1 MSYTH
6 NKPLLKKIPIFA
18 KKINMRTLI
27 FLMLLFFLPKVIF
40 AQAIDLPKAP
50 RKFYFYWGYNRGVYG
65 KSTIKYHGPGY
76 DFTVF
81 DVKAKDLPEPFSFKV
96 YFDPGL
102 ITIPQFNFRFGYHWK
117 NNIYFSVGWDHMKYQ
132 SIDDQVVVMD
142 GYVEESASQK
152 FAGVYNHK
160 DVIMDHQTFLRMEH
174 SDGFNLVKINVE
186 KHFDIFSKARDRI
199 SMTAMTGTGP
209 IFPLTWTN
217 AILLGKH
224 NDDRPH
230 FSGLGISVFGGA
242 RLTFWNRVFF
252 QYNLDVGYVNAW
264 DITTR
269 PKGQPDR
276 ASQKIKYFQKMGVVG
291 FTFNLKSPTIA
302 PKSR

>member
-1 MSYTH
+1 MKYLA
-6 NKPLLKKIPIFA
+6 LLFA
-18 KKINMRTLI
+18 
-27 FLMLLFFLPKVIF
+27 LLFFSPLHLSAQNLELPK
-40 AQAIDLPKAP
+40 QP
-50 RKFYFYWGYNRGVYG
+50 RKFYYYWGYNRGVYG
-65 KSTIKYHGPGY
+65 RSTIHYHGPGY
-76 DFTVF
+76 DFTVY
-81 DVKAKDLPEPFSFKV
+81 DVVAKDMPEPVSEV
-96 YFDPGL
+96 YIDPKK
-102 ITIPQFNFRFGYHWK
+102 ITIPQFNFRLGYHWK
-117 NNIYFSVGWDHMKYQ
+117 NNIYFSAGWDHMKYQ
-132 SIDDQVVVMD
+132 SVDDQVVVMD
-142 GYVEESASQK
+142 GYVDKSASEK
-152 FAGVYNHK
+152 FAGVYDHE

-186 KHFDIFSKARDRI
+186 KHFDVFSKARDRI
-199 SMTAMTGTGP
+199 KMTAMTGTGP

-217 AILLGKH
+217 AILFGKR

-291 FTFNLKSPTIA
+291 FTFNLKRYHPTNGS
-302 PKSR
+302 KNR